1 MPRRPSPI
9 QTLCYLCGGPLD
21 DRRPTSRDHVV
32 PQQLILRD
40 QPRVA
45 GFDYGG
51 VIETH
56 QECNNRFS
64 PEGMAPK
71 ALALISTLND
81 PLSFEHIDSTGKEL
95 RLKPDCLSGFGK
107 SDFEFFGLIQG
118 QPTRPSDFLESLDR
132 ATKTAVSVLTKS
144 AAARLV
150 DQHLSGVPSAWR
162 VLAAPK
168 HTAELSTCF
177 RSVFGDQRPFEIG
190 TDIHVKRLAESAED
204 YFVAYTARQFVLFLY
219 FGFSADPAFAHEI
232 GRAMTEDGG
241 GLLKWEG
248 QNLMEL
254 CERPSPWR
262 EVSVWPA

>member
-21 DRRPTSRDHVV
+21 DGRATSEDHVV
-32 PQQLILRD
+32 PRQLILRD
-40 QPRVA
+40 QPRAV

-71 ALALISTLND
+71 ALALISALND
-81 PLSFEHIDSTGKEL
+81 PLSFEHIDSTGEEL
-95 RLKPDCLSGFGK
+95 KLKPDCLSGISK
-107 SDFEFFGLIQG
+107 VDLEFFGLTQG
-118 QPTRPSDFLESLDR
+118 QPARASDLLESLER

-144 AAARLV
+144 AAARIV
-150 DQHLSGVPSAWR
+150 DQHLSGVPSVWR

-168 HTAELSTCF
+168 HTAEPSTCF

-204 YFVAYTARQFVLFLY
+204 YFVAYTARQFVLLLY
-219 FGFSADPAFAHEI
+219 FGFSGDTTVASQV
-232 GRAMTEDGG
+232 GGAMTDDKST
-241 GLLKWEG
+241 LLQWEG
-248 QNLMEL
+248 HCLMEL
-254 CERPSPWR
+254 CASPSPWR
-262 EVSVWPA
+262 TVPV